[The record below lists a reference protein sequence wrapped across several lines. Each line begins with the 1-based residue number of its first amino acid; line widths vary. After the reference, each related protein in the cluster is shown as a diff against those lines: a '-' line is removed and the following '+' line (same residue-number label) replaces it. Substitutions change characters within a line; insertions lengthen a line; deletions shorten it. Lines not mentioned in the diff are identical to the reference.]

1 MLVLS
6 RKADESVVIGEDI
19 VITVLEVRGDVVRL
33 GISAPREVKVHRSE
47 VYAVFSLPGDDYPG
61 ETDTDRLAKG
71 GCDRR
76 LTDRFGASASYD
88 YHYLLPTAE
97 SWATGDREVTCV
109 ARNPDGRQLT
119 GPLRPS

>member
-47 VYAVFSLPGDDYPG
+47 VYEELQQANRDAASPAAAKVQEFTTRLNRGKPG
-61 ETDTDRLAKG
+61 T
-71 GCDRR
+71 
-76 LTDRFGASASYD
+76 
-88 YHYLLPTAE
+88 
-97 SWATGDREVTCV
+97 
-109 ARNPDGRQLT
+109 
-119 GPLRPS
+119 